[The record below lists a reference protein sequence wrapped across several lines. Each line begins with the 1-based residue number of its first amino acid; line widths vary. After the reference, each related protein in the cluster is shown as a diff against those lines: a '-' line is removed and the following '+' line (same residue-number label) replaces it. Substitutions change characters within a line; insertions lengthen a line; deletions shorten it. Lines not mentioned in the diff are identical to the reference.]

1 MVLITKAIAQSQR
14 FSTDRHLIKAFSSQ
28 KNSKK
33 DNNKNNRS
41 AKLRALRAYVLTSQ
55 HAFRTDVPTYQRAL
69 RVPTYPTC
77 LPAYGRTCLVCLRA
91 YVHTCQRALHAYVL
105 MYLARLSAH
114 VV

>member
-14 FSTDRHLIKAFSSQ
+14 FSPDRHLIKAFSSQ

-33 DNNKNNRS
+33 DISKNNKS
-41 AKLRALRAYVLTSQ
+41 AKLRAYVLTSQ
-55 HAFRTDVPTYQRAL
+55 YAFRTDVPTYQRAL
-69 RVPTYPTC
+69 RVPTYLTC